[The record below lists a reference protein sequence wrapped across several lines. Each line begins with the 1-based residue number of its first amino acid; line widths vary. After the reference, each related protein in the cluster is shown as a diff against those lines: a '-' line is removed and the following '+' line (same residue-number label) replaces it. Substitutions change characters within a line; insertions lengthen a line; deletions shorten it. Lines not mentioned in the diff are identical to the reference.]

1 MADPSGRL
9 NIRLQRRDDRVVAT
23 IRSSRPTAAGRV
35 FAGKTVWETA
45 SGLPALFGVCA
56 AAQACACASAC
67 EAALGLGA
75 PPAIIR
81 LRRLLV
87 DAETVKEHLWRMLF
101 DWPRFL
107 DQPPLET
114 AMSKVMGTWLRLR
127 TLLAGSMD
135 FSASGADPLRVD
147 VSSARLALDG
157 LARMSEEPVFGVPP
171 TDWLARIRTREELC
185 TWAESTDTASA
196 GLIRRVQAQSWGS
209 VGDNK
214 ITALPHLRARDLDA
228 LLSGADVDRFVAEPL
243 WGGKPRESSP
253 FTRQRE
259 RAPVAVLTQA
269 TGNGLLPRLSAQLVE
284 LATLQQSLYICLEH
298 LDEPVEPLAA
308 ATEKGV
314 GIAQVP
320 AARGLLVHRVEV
332 DRGRIRDYRILAPT
346 EWNFHPRG
354 VVARGLSTLSPV
366 DTDTL
371 ERQARLFVTA
381 VDPCVDYH
389 LTID

>member
-1 MADPSGRL
+1 
-9 NIRLQRRDDRVVAT
+9 
-23 IRSSRPTAAGRV
+23 
-35 FAGKTVWETA
+35 
-45 SGLPALFGVCA
+45 
-56 AAQACACASAC
+56 
-67 EAALGLGA
+67 
-75 PPAIIR
+75 
-81 LRRLLV
+81 
-87 DAETVKEHLWRMLF
+87 
-101 DWPRFL
+101 
-107 DQPPLET
+107 
-114 AMSKVMGTWLRLR
+114 
-127 TLLAGSMD
+127 
-135 FSASGADPLRVD
+135 
-147 VSSARLALDG
+147 
-157 LARMSEEPVFGVPP
+157 
-171 TDWLARIRTREELC
+171 
-185 TWAESTDTASA
+185 
-196 GLIRRVQAQSWGS
+196 
-209 VGDNK
+209 
-214 ITALPHLRARDLDA
+214 
-228 LLSGADVDRFVAEPL
+228 
-243 WGGKPRESSP
+243 
-253 FTRQRE
+253 
-259 RAPVAVLTQA
+259 LTQG